1 MMRRNMRSEPPP
13 LEPGSKA
20 GEQFI
25 LGQAAPR
32 GRGRKVIVER
42 QPVPLRQPGHAG
54 RVEGDKVHRHAPG
67 ERQCLPLETRA
78 ARSRMTAQIAV
89 GIADVRDRDA
99 AAPRRRPGRAITA
112 RLARSEEH
120 TSELQSLLRIPYAPF
135 SLKKKT

>member
-78 ARSRMTAQIAV
+78 ARSRMAAQIAV

-99 AAPRRRPGRAITA
+99 
-112 RLARSEEH
+112 RSEEH
-120 TSELQSLLRIPYAPF
+120 TSELQSLMRISYAVF
-135 SLKKKT
+135 CLKTKKNHKS